1 MPFTVSAP
9 RRLRRVLRSLVWLA
23 GAAAASAQ
31 ALTIT
36 ALSPQGEV
44 AQVRQI
50 KARFSANAIHF
61 GDPRA
66 PAPLT
71 VSCDDAAASRGEGR
85 WTSAREWVYDFAA
98 DLPPGVR
105 CRIDPVSGFKSAAGD
120 LLTGASSYQFHTG
133 GPFVQHIRPDTSQPI
148 EEEQA
153 FVLQL
158 NGAATPQSL
167 QASVWCAVDGL
178 GERVPIQ
185 PLDGEARAALLKAL
199 DLDKAAAQAPQRF
212 ATFSCNRRLTPASRV
227 QVVFGKGVATPSGVL
242 NNVERRFAFTVR
254 EPFTASMGCE
264 RENAQAA
271 CMPIRP
277 IKIGRAHV

>member
-105 CRIDPVSGFKSAAGD
+105 CRIDPVSGFKSAAGE
-120 LLTGASSYQFHTG
+120 LLTGASSYQFH
-133 GPFVQHIRPDTSQPI
+133 IYRICRRPPTTS
-148 EEEQA
+148 
-153 FVLQL
+153 
-158 NGAATPQSL
+158 
-167 QASVWCAVDGL
+167 C
-178 GERVPIQ
+178 
-185 PLDGEARAALLKAL
+185 
-199 DLDKAAAQAPQRF
+199 
-212 ATFSCNRRLTPASRV
+212 C
-227 QVVFGKGVATPSGVL
+227 
-242 NNVERRFAFTVR
+242 
-254 EPFTASMGCE
+254 
-264 RENAQAA
+264 
-271 CMPIRP
+271 
-277 IKIGRAHV
+277 GRAI